1 MDDYTLIKASVLLN
15 HTFTK
20 IRASVDQIKEK
31 HPHRKDLIDSME
43 QSLIDLNDVRN
54 AYHTL
59 EKEYR
64 AAMQTC
70 FRLERI
76 NLELKVENKELKT
89 EIESLT
95 TEL

>member
-15 HTFTK
+15 HTFAK
-20 IRASVDQIKEK
+20 IRSSVDEIKEK

-43 QSLIDLNDVRN
+43 QSLIDLNNVRN

>member
-1 MDDYTLIKASVLLN
+1 
-15 HTFTK
+15 
-20 IRASVDQIKEK
+20 
-31 HPHRKDLIDSME
+31 ME

-76 NLELKVENKELKT
+76 NLELKLENKELKT